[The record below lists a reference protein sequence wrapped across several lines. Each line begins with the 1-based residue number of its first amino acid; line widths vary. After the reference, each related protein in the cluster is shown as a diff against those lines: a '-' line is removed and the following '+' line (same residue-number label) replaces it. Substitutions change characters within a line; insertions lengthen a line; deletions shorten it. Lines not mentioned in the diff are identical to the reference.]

1 MKKQYKQLI
10 TLFVL
15 CVLWAI
21 SAHYNKLPPPPPSV
35 IKTKAA
41 KSVGDT
47 VLMARFHRIRSK
59 MDALYHYRIKPV
71 PFDPSSDPFRILK
84 AKSDAGPR
92 AGPAPGSA
100 EGILRQALA
109 NMRIGGVMTMNGT
122 IQLTV
127 DGQLHKEGDVFA
139 VKVLGKLVLIKVKSL
154 SDYAATLALEGS
166 DAGAAE
172 IRVRLK

>member
-10 TLFVL
+10 TLGVL

-21 SAHYNKLPPPPPSV
+21 SAHYNKLPLQPPSV

-71 PFDPSSDPFRILK
+71 PFDPTSDPFQTLK
-84 AKSDAGPR
+84 AKVDVGSR

-100 EGILRQALA
+100 EGILKQALA
-109 NMRIGGVMTMNGT
+109 NMRIGGVMTRNGV

-127 DGQLHKEGDVFA
+127 DGGSSTRKA
-139 VKVLGKLVLIKVKSL
+139 MSL
-154 SDYAATLALEGS
+154 RSRS
-166 DAGAAE
+166 
-172 IRVRLK
+172 